1 MLTVLIM
8 MSHRS
13 VCLAL
18 TVIGL
23 ALTAY
28 AGSTNTIGLIL
39 NTTNASP
46 GYTLFSSLRYTN
58 TYLIN
63 NEGELVNLW
72 RTPFVPGNTQYL
84 LENGNLMRSADP
96 DSLSTISAGGDAG
109 MVQEFDWDGNLL
121 WEFSYIDDTRR
132 AHHDIAVLPN
142 GNVLMIAW
150 EVKTKAE
157 AIAAGMNP
165 AAFFPNQEIWPEH
178 IIEVQA
184 VGTNSGNIVWEWH
197 VWDHLIQDFDPTN
210 DNFGVVAEHPELIDI
225 NYQDPVF
232 QDLLH
237 FNAIDYNASL
247 DQIILSCPF
256 YDEFWVIDHSST
268 TTEAAGHTGGNSG
281 RGGDILYRWGN
292 PHAYG
297 AGDST
302 DQKLFFQHD
311 AEWID
316 PGLPGA
322 GNILVFNNGGERPE
336 GVFSTIEEIAPPVD
350 ANGIYTN
357 PPPGTAFGPTSTVWT
372 YMSDPPED
380 LYSRGLSGADRL
392 PNGNTLICEGRSGH
406 FLEVTP
412 GSNLVWHYINP
423 VGANGPSLQGLA
435 FSNITFRADR
445 YPLDHPAFSGR
456 DLTPKGFVALDPDA
470 VFQFESVSRTASE
483 ATFSWVSLPGVAYSL
498 RNSPS
503 LENPAWSTVATIV
516 ADGTLT
522 TAIDHDPARLNQDPG
537 FYQVLENPD

>member
-1 MLTVLIM
+1 MKSYGSAIVLLV
-8 MSHRS
+8 SFG
-13 VCLAL
+13 
-18 TVIGL
+18 T
-23 ALTAY
+23 LTAH

-72 RTPFVPGNTQYL
+72 RAPFVPGNTHYL
-84 LENGNLMRSADP
+84 LENGNLMRTEDP
-96 DSLSTISAGGDAG
+96 GPLSTIAAGGDAG

-121 WEFSYIDDTRR
+121 WEFSYIDNTHR

-157 AIAAGMNP
+157 AIAAGINP
-165 AAFFPNQEIWPEH
+165 TAFFPNQEIWPEH

-197 VWDHLIQDFDPTN
+197 VWDHLIQDFSPTN
-210 DNFGVVAEHPELIDI
+210 DNFGVVADHPELIDA
-225 NYQDPVF
+225 NYLDPVF
-232 QDLLH
+232 QDWLH
-237 FNAIDYNASL
+237 FNAIDYHVSL

-256 YDEFWVIDHSST
+256 YDEFWVIDHST
-268 TTEAAGHTGGNSG
+268 TTAEAAGHAGGNSG

-292 PHAYG
+292 PETYG
-297 AGDST
+297 AGTST

-311 AEWID
+311 VEWID

-322 GNILVFNNGGERPE
+322 GNILVYNNGGERPE

-350 ANGIYTN
+350 ANGMYTN
-357 PPPGTAFGPTSTVWT
+357 PPPGMAFGPTSTVWT
-372 YMSDPPED
+372 YQASPPED
-380 LYSRGLSGADRL
+380 LFSSGLSGADRL

-406 FLEVTP
+406 FLEVTSN
-412 GSNLVWHYINP
+412 SNLVWHYINP
-423 VGANGPSLQGLA
+423 VGFAGPSLQGLTL
-435 FSNITFRADR
+435 SDNITFRADR
-445 YPLDHPAFSGR
+445 YPLDYPAFSGR
-456 DLTPKGFVALDPDA
+456 DLTPKGFVELDPDA

-483 ATFSWVSLPGVAYSL
+483 ATFSWVSLPGVIYSL
-498 RNSPS
+498 QHTPS
-503 LENPAWSTVATIV
+503 LESPAWSNVATVV

-522 TAIDHDPARLNQDPG
+522 TATDNDPARLNQEPG
-537 FYQVLENPD
+537 FYRVVENPD